1 MPLIH
6 LIYRKSN
13 TAFHSIENVFNTLIP
28 YLKVKKVELPYTS
41 AGFLKRYRNIAF
53 VKKLNSNLI
62 HITGHDHYL
71 VLGLPCKKTILTIH
85 DIEVLKR
92 NTGLKRYL
100 LKKLWFDWPINRAAY
115 VSTIS
120 SFSKNELLKLN
131 NYKTPIQ
138 VIHNPITL
146 PITYTPKA
154 FNEDCPTILHIGT
167 KPNKNLNRLL
177 IALKDVKCKL
187 IIIGKLDNNN
197 IKLLE
202 ENSINYSSKINIS
215 NEEMIQAYI
224 NCDMLCFVSTYEGFG
239 LPIIE
244 AQACGRVVITSN
256 NASMPEI
263 ANNGALLVNP
273 LDVNDIKN
281 GINLLINN
289 SKLREELISKGIEN
303 VKRFQPEIIANQY
316 QQLYD
321 SILVKTF

>member
-13 TAFHSIENVFNTLIP
+13 TSFHSIENVFNALIP

-41 AGFLKRYRNIAF
+41 AGFLKRWRNIGF
-53 VKKLNSNLI
+53 VKNLNSNLI

-71 VLGLPCKKTILTIH
+71 ILGLPRKKTILTIH

-100 LKKLWFDWPINRAAY
+100 LKKLWFDWPIKRATY

-120 SFSKNELLKLN
+120 SFSKNELLNLN
-131 NYKTPIQ
+131 HYKTPIQ

-154 FNEDCPTILHIGT
+154 FNEECPTILHIGT

-177 IALKDVKCKL
+177 IAIKDIKCKL
-187 IIIGKLDNNN
+187 ILIGKLDNVI
-197 IKLLE
+197 IKILE
-202 ENSINYSSKINIS
+202 KNSINYISKVNLS
-215 NEEMIQAYI
+215 NEQMIQEYI
-224 NCDMLCFVSTYEGFG
+224 SCDMLSFVSTYEGFG

-256 NASMPEI
+256 IASMPEI
-263 ANNGALLVNP
+263 ANDGALLVNP
-273 LDVNDIKN
+273 LDVRDIKN
-281 GINLLINN
+281 GINQLINN
-289 SKLREELISKGIEN
+289 SKLREELISKGLEN

-321 SILVKTF
+321 SILTKTF

>member
-28 YLKVKKVELPYTS
+28 YLKVEKVELPYTS
-41 AGFLKRYRNIAF
+41 VGFLKRWRNIGF
-53 VKKLNSNLI
+53 VKNLNSNLI

-71 VLGLPCKKTILTIH
+71 ILGLPRKKTILTIH

-92 NTGLKRYL
+92 NSGLKKYL
-100 LKKLWFDWPINRAAY
+100 LKKLWFDWPIKRATY

-120 SFSKNELLKLN
+120 SFSKSEILSLG

-146 PITYTPKA
+146 PITYTPKV

-177 IALKDVKCKL
+177 IAIKNIKCKL
-187 IIIGKLDNNN
+187 LIIGKLDDNN

-202 ENSINYSSKINIS
+202 ENSTNYTSKVNLG

-224 NCDMLCFVSTYEGFG
+224 NCDMLAFVSNYEGFG

-256 NASMPEI
+256 TASMPEI
-263 ANNGALLVNP
+263 ANDGALLVNP

-281 GINLLINN
+281 GINQLINN
-289 SKLREELISKGIEN
+289 SKLREELISKGLEN
-303 VKRFQPEIIANQY
+303 VKRFEPQKIANQY

-321 SILVKTF
+321 SILTKTF

>member
-1 MPLIH
+1 
-6 LIYRKSN
+6 
-13 TAFHSIENVFNTLIP
+13 
-28 YLKVKKVELPYTS
+28 
-41 AGFLKRYRNIAF
+41 
-53 VKKLNSNLI
+53 
-62 HITGHDHYL
+62 
-71 VLGLPCKKTILTIH
+71 
-85 DIEVLKR
+85 
-92 NTGLKRYL
+92 
-100 LKKLWFDWPINRAAY
+100 
-115 VSTIS
+115 
-120 SFSKNELLKLN
+120 
-131 NYKTPIQ
+131 
-138 VIHNPITL
+138 
-146 PITYTPKA
+146 
-154 FNEDCPTILHIGT
+154 
-167 KPNKNLNRLL
+167 
-177 IALKDVKCKL
+177 
-187 IIIGKLDNNN
+187 
-197 IKLLE
+197 
-202 ENSINYSSKINIS
+202 
-215 NEEMIQAYI
+215 MIQAYI